1 MFKVGAGYYADLI
14 IYIVSPLDVLYP
26 VLLSRLD

>member
-26 VLLSRLD
+26 VYLNTE